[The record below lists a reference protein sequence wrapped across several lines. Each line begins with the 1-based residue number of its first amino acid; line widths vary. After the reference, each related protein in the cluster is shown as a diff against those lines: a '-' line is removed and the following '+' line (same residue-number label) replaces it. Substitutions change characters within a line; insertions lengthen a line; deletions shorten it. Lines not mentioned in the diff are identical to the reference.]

1 MNTMTYTQLLNETI
15 ARYDRDGSLAAYHFI
30 TEHAD
35 EVTGNRTQIY
45 NFRYALAA
53 ASGLKDEALQLLREA
68 VIDHGYWYS
77 FNYLMADEDLES
89 IRDNNEFKELAE
101 ICKKREEE
109 AKATA
114 KPELKVLHASEDKT
128 DNPLLIALHGDQES
142 AALTEAYW
150 ESVVS
155 KGIGLALPQ
164 SSQIQFSD
172 AFEWENLDTGTDE
185 LVDHYG
191 NLIKEFDKNN
201 VIIGGFS
208 AGCRVALNAMLE
220 KNLPVKGFIFVAPW
234 LPEVDEWEELLHSI
248 EGKDLKGYIICG
260 EQDED
265 CFENAKRFGELLIQ
279 KNIKHKIKIVKDLDH
294 EYPENFEEMLTEA
307 IDYVG

>member
-1 MNTMTYTQLLNETI
+1 MTYTHLLNETI
-15 ARYDRDGSLAAYHFI
+15 AIYDREGSLEAYRFI

-35 EVTGNRTQIY
+35 EVDGNRTQIY

-53 ASGLKDEALQLLREA
+53 ASGLKEEALQLLREA

-77 FNYLMADEDLES
+77 YDYLMADEDLES
-89 IRDNNEFKELAE
+89 IQETEEFKELAA
-101 ICKKREEE
+101 ICKRREEE

-114 KPELKVLHASEDKT
+114 KPELKVIHASSEKAG
-128 DNPLLIALHGDQES
+128 NPLLIALHGDQES
-142 AALTEAYW
+142 AALTEEYW
-150 ESVVS
+150 KPVVS

-172 AFEWENLDTGTDE
+172 AYEWEDLDKGTDE
-185 LVDHYG
+185 LMAHYRS
-191 NLIKEFDKNN
+191 LLEEFDQEN

-208 AGCRVALNAMLE
+208 AGCRVALNAML
-220 KNLPVKGFIFVAPW
+220 KNDLPVKGFIFVAPW
-234 LPEVDEWEELLHSI
+234 LPEVDEWAELLDSI
-248 EGKDLKGYIICG
+248 EGKDMKGYIICG

-279 KNIKHKIKIVKDLDH
+279 KNMKHKLKIVKDLDH
-294 EYPENFEEMLTEA
+294 EYPENFEEMITEA
-307 IDYVG
+307 INYVG